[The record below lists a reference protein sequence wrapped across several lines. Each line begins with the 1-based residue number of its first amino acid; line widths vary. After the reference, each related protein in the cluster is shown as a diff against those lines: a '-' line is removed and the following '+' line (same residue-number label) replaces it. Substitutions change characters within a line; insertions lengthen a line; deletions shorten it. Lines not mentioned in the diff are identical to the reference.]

1 MDTNK
6 PKMTTITILTL
17 IIVGLAAGMLS
28 GLIGIGGGIIIVP
41 VLLLIGLTQQQAQGT
56 SLAVMLPPI
65 AFLAVLNYHKA
76 GFIDWRY
83 AIIIALFFI
92 AGSYFGSKIAISI
105 DQKTLKRIFGGILL
119 LIASKMLL
127 GK

>member
-1 MDTNK
+1 
-6 PKMTTITILTL
+6 MTATIILTL
-17 IIVGLAAGMLS
+17 VAIGLFAGMLS

-41 VLLLIGLTQQQAQGT
+41 MLVFIGLTQQQAQGT

-76 GFIDWRY
+76 GLIDWKY
-83 AIIIALFFI
+83 AVIISLFFI
-92 AGSYFGSKIAISI
+92 VGSYFGSKIAITI
-105 DQKTLKRIFGGILL
+105 DQKTLKRIFGAILL
-119 LIASKMLL
+119 VIASKMLF